1 MNFVPKIGYTVLIA
15 LVSLFISCTAD
26 IEPYEGEIPDNPAPT
41 SLPTLSTTN
50 LSNILTTSSTSGGV
64 ITADGGSA
72 ITKRGVVW
80 NTSGNPT
87 ISNSKTEDGTGIG
100 NFSSSITGLSANTRY
115 YVRAYATNS
124 NGTSYGQQISFTTAT
139 VTTVAP
145 SLFMA
150 GTFNGTQMSNMRPA
164 WYGGAFGGLEEVD
177 INYDYNYDRYLQL
190 QGNGLNGLQ
199 MNIWIPEAQW
209 RVGTYTLFD
218 HDHYRSPSSNAWL
231 IQNLPAVSSTDIVSG
246 TITITEFNLTTKKI
260 KGTFSFTYEN
270 FMTAGGP
277 NQGPY
282 QVTNGTF
289 DYKLN
294 DPYFN

>member
-1 MNFVPKIGYTVLIA
+1 MNFVPKIGYTMIIA
-15 LVSLFISCTAD
+15 LVSLLVSCGE
-26 IEPYEGEIPDNPAPT
+26 IEPYEGEVPT
-41 SLPTLSTTN
+41 NNESLP
-50 LSNILTTSSTSGGV
+50 ILTTKNVSGILTSTASSGGE
-64 ITADGGSA
+64 ISSEGGSA
-72 ITKRGVVW
+72 ISKRGVVW

-100 NFSSSITGLSANTRY
+100 SFSTSITGLSANTRY

-124 NGTSYGQQISFTTAT
+124 YGTAYGQQISFTTASVNT
-139 VTTVAP
+139 GNP

-150 GTFNGTQMSNMRPA
+150 GTFNGTAMSNMKPT
-164 WYGGAFGGLEEVD
+164 WFGGSFGGSDEVD
-177 INYDYNYDRYLQL
+177 VNYDFNGDRYLQL

-199 MNIWIPEAQW
+199 LNIWIPEVQW
-209 RVGTYTLFD
+209 RVGTYDLLD
-218 HDHYRSPSSNAWL
+218 HDRYSTPSSNAWL
-231 IQNLPAVSSTDIVSG
+231 IQNLPTVSSTDIVSG
-246 TITITEFNLTTKKI
+246 SITISEFNLTTKRI
-260 KGTFSFTYEN
+260 KGTFNFTYTN
-270 FMTAGGP
+270 FMTEGGP